1 MFELTDNASIG
12 RSDLLSKWLPRL
24 GVAVPF
30 LALGIAKF
38 SEPIWIQVFDRI
50 GFGDWFRQLTG
61 VLQILGAL
69 LVLIPRTFLVGI
81 FILACTMVGAMLAWI
96 VLLDAPGNTVFPGA
110 FLLVLLGVG
119 ALQARS

>member
-12 RSDLLSKWLPRL
+12 RTDVLWKWLPRL

-38 SEPIWIQVFDRI
+38 SEPMWMQVFERI

-61 VLQILGAL
+61 SLQILGAL
-69 LVLIPRTFLVGI
+69 LVLIPQTFLAGI
-81 FILACTMVGAMLAWI
+81 FILSSTMVGAMLAWI
-96 VLLDAPGNTVFPGA
+96 VLLDAPGNAVFPGA
-110 FLLVLLGVG
+110 FLLVLLAVG
-119 ALQARS
+119 ALQRRR